1 MLHIETNKIRA
12 AMECVATGKEEPRYY
27 LKGVLLEIT
36 ACGDVHLVS
45 TDGKRMFFGR
55 TPAAAVQWMDKRP
68 EGTRE
73 IILPYDALKQAAKHR
88 LHTIN
93 IEHMGEDIYN
103 INGIACHAI
112 NGHFPAWR
120 NVVNTAFANI
130 KSECA
135 AMDWGRVATVE
146 KALREW
152 SGNKTATVRVHGR
165 GDAVGAL
172 VTGDDHNAFAVVMP
186 RKKTE
191 ITPIIT
197 PNLPAALESAEK
209 V

>member
-36 ACGDVHLVS
+36 DCGDVHLVS
-45 TDGKRMFFGR
+45 TDGERMFFGR
-55 TPAAAVQWMDKRP
+55 IPAAKVQWSDGRI
-68 EGTRE
+68 EGHAQ
-73 IILPYDALKQAAKHR
+73 IILPYDALKMALKVKR
-88 LHTIN
+88 YSMS
-93 IEHMGEDIYN
+93 IEHGGDNTYA
-103 INGIACHAI
+103 INGIECQAI

-165 GDAVGAL
+165 GDGLGAL
-172 VTGDDHNAFAVVMP
+172 VTGGDPNAFALVMP
-186 RKKTE
+186 QKKAD
-191 ITPIIT
+191 ITPAIA
-197 PNLPAALESAEK
+197 PNFPAALEA
-209 V
+209 